1 MENNYFIE
9 EQKQIRIQQDDENQ
23 SLDLQNQ
30 SSDKKINL
38 FDIKKVKEENSRKN
52 SFSKNLYVEIK
63 NDEKTNSINTSPNKD
78 KKEEKEKIQNK
89 SNSENKKNYFKN
101 FSIETININIS
112 NNIKITKKETEYLQD
127 NISKKN
133 DDTTEDDLFVDSLI
147 ENKQEKKES
156 IIEIPKEKKE
166 EKNPIN
172 NNTIININY
181 NNINNNNTITE
192 IDILKK
198 ENLENENQH
207 TTLIKDYIKENSKE
221 KESSIQNSSSKKAR
235 KPRRSKEIMDGRT
248 FICPICKKAYLSRP
262 ALHNHEK
269 LKHSP
274 NDFKSIP
281 ISFSE
286 SKKFNQSAKRG
297 RPQKSSSD
305 VMNNIKDFFKDDK
318 RKNKNFVEDD
328 DKTLSDNN
336 YNPFEGF
343 LLFVKP
349 RINDEYFDFVRYYIM
364 LYNEF
369 YEKNVKENNED
380 NNSNLRNN
388 KIIIQAD
395 NDLNDTNIVQI
406 ESSNINDNNKISIE
420 TYEQIPDLVND
431 YFRYIQSRNIIS
443 NIDLKFELVEMIYV
457 FCLWLKEKGFTTAT
471 LEYINQS

>member
-1 MENNYFIE
+1 MDNNNFIE

-63 NDEKTNSINTSPNKD
+63 NDEKTNSINTSPNND
-78 KKEEKEKIQNK
+78 KREEKEKIQNK
-89 SNSENKKNYFKN
+89 INPEPKKNYFKN

-112 NNIKITKKETEYLQD
+112 NNINITKKETEYLQD
-127 NISKKN
+127 NNSKKN
-133 DDTTEDDLFVDSLI
+133 DDTTEDDLFIDSLI
-147 ENKQEKKES
+147 ENKQEKKET
-156 IIEIPKEKKE
+156 IIEIPKEKTE
-166 EKNPIN
+166 IKNPIN

-181 NNINNNNTITE
+181 NNNTITE

-198 ENLENENQH
+198 ENLEIENQH
-207 TTLIKDYIKENSKE
+207 TTLIKDYLKENSKE
-221 KESSIQNSSSKKAR
+221 KESSIQNSSSKKTR

-274 NDFKSIP
+274 NDFKSLP

-318 RKNKNFVEDD
+318 RKNKNFIEDD
-328 DKTLSDNN
+328 EKNFNDNI

-349 RINDEYFDFVRYYIM
+349 RINDEYFNFVKYYIL

-369 YEKNVKENNED
+369 YEKNVKENNEI
-380 NNSNLRNN
+380 NNSNVRNN
-388 KIIIQAD
+388 KIIIKAD
-395 NDLNDTNIVQI
+395 NDLNNTNIVEIQ
-406 ESSNINDNNKISIE
+406 SNNINDNNTISIE
-420 TYEQIPDLVND
+420 IYEQIPDLVND

-443 NIDLKFELVEMIYV
+443 DIDLKFELVEMIYV
-457 FCLWLKEKGFTTAT
+457 FCLWLKEKGYTTAT
-471 LEYINQS
+471 LEYINER

>member
-38 FDIKKVKEENSRKN
+38 FDIKKVKEENSRRN

-63 NDEKTNSINTSPNKD
+63 NDEKTNSINSSPNKD
-78 KKEEKEKIQNK
+78 KREEKEKIQNK
-89 SNSENKKNYFKN
+89 SNLENKKNNFKN

-133 DDTTEDDLFVDSLI
+133 DDTTEDDLFIDSLI

-156 IIEIPKEKKE
+156 IIEIPKENKE

-181 NNINNNNTITE
+181 NNNNNTE

-198 ENLENENQH
+198 ENLEIENQH
-207 TTLIKDYIKENSKE
+207 STLKDYIKENSKE
-221 KESSIQNSSSKKAR
+221 KESSIQNSSSKKTR

-274 NDFKSIP
+274 NDFKSLP

-318 RKNKNFVEDD
+318 RKNKNFIEDD
-328 DKTLSDNN
+328 EKNFNDNI

-343 LLFVKP
+343 LLFVK
-349 RINDEYFDFVRYYIM
+349 FVKYYIL

-369 YEKNVKENNED
+369 YEKNVKENNEI
-380 NNSNLRNN
+380 NNSNVRNN
-388 KIIIQAD
+388 KIIIKAD
-395 NDLNDTNIVQI
+395 NDLNNTNIVEIQ
-406 ESSNINDNNKISIE
+406 SNNINDNNTISIE
-420 TYEQIPDLVND
+420 IYEQIPDLVND

-443 NIDLKFELVEMIYV
+443 DIDLKFELVEMIYV

>member
-63 NDEKTNSINTSPNKD
+63 NDEKTNSINTSPNND
-78 KKEEKEKIQNK
+78 KREEKEKIQNK
-89 SNSENKKNYFKN
+89 INPEHKKNYFKN

-112 NNIKITKKETEYLQD
+112 NNINITKKETEYLQD
-127 NISKKN
+127 NNSKKN
-133 DDTTEDDLFVDSLI
+133 DDTTEDDLFIDSLI
-147 ENKQEKKES
+147 ENKQEKKET
-156 IIEIPKEKKE
+156 IIEIPKEKTE
-166 EKNPIN
+166 IKNPIN

-181 NNINNNNTITE
+181 NNNTITE
-192 IDILKK
+192 IDLLKK
-198 ENLENENQH
+198 ENLEIENQH
-207 TTLIKDYIKENSKE
+207 TTLIKDYLKENSKE
-221 KESSIQNSSSKKAR
+221 KESSIQNSSSKKTR

-274 NDFKSIP
+274 NDFKSLP

-305 VMNNIKDFFKDDK
+305 VMNNIKEFFKDEK
-318 RKNKNFVEDD
+318 RRNSNFVEED
-328 DKTLSDNN
+328 DKNFHFDDNDNN
-336 YNPFEGF
+336 PFQRF
-343 LLFVKP
+343 LIFVKP
-349 RINDEYFDFVRYYIM
+349 RINDNYFQFVKYYIM

-369 YEKNVKENNED
+369 YEKNIKESNGIKINN
-380 NNSNLRNN
+380 NLSNN

-395 NDLNDTNIVQI
+395 DNDLNNTNIIQI
-406 ESSNINDNNKISIE
+406 DNSNIIDNKNLIE
-420 TYEQIPDLVND
+420 THEQIPDLVND
-431 YFRYIQSRNIIS
+431 YFRYIQSRYTITD
-443 NIDLKFELVEMIYV
+443 IDLKFELVEMIYV
-457 FCLWLKEKGFTTAT
+457 FCLWLKEKGFTSAT
-471 LEYINQS
+471 LEYINHQ

>member
-1 MENNYFIE
+1 MENNNFFSP
-9 EQKQIRIQQDDENQ
+9 QTNNMNLQDDENNI
-23 SLDLQNQ
+23 LEIQNQ
-30 SSDKKINL
+30 SPDKKLNL
-38 FDIKKVKEENSRKN
+38 FDIKKAKDDDSRKN

-63 NDEKTNSINTSPNKD
+63 NEEKANSINLSPLKEKND
-78 KKEEKEKIQNK
+78 EKEEKEKINEIKTNQ
-89 SNSENKKNYFKN
+89 EPKKKVFKN

-112 NNIKITKKETEYLQD
+112 NNIEITKKETEYLQEI
-127 NISKKN
+127 NSKKN
-133 DDTTEDDLFVDSLI
+133 DDTTEDDLFIEQNLEKQPSSKEENKINNIEIQNEKNLI
-147 ENKQEKKES
+147 EN
-156 IIEIPKEKKE
+156 
-166 EKNPIN
+166 PI
-172 NNTIININY
+172 NNTIINLKE
-181 NNINNNNTITE
+181 NNNNNSITE
-192 IDILKK
+192 ILIEKK
-198 ENLENENQH
+198 EKEEINS
-207 TTLIKDYIKENSKE
+207 ISKENSKE
-221 KESSIQNSSSKKAR
+221 KESQISSSKKMR

-274 NDFKSIP
+274 NDFKSLP

-305 VMNNIKDFFKDDK
+305 VMNNIKEFFKDDK

-328 DKTLSDNN
+328 DKNFIDNN
-336 YNPFEGF
+336 YNPFKGF

-349 RINDEYFDFVRYYIM
+349 RINDDYFNFVSYYIM

-369 YEKNVKENNED
+369 YEKNVKENNKD
-380 NNSNLRNN
+380 NNSSLRNN
-388 KIIIQAD
+388 KIIIEAD

-443 NIDLKFELVEMIYV
+443 DIDLKFELVEMIYV